1 VVLRRGALATIL
13 IICFSKLMSD
23 PRVLRQISALNQDYR
38 VVTCGFGETPEGAA
52 AHYRIPD
59 GLKFRPAGILGL
71 AALTVRAHGAAAKRV
86 PAAVAAE
93 ELLADVGFDLVL
105 TNDVNAVAVATRIA
119 GGRPLVVDLHE
130 FALDE
135 STDWRWRLLI
145 RPLNNYLCEEY
156 VRNASATT
164 TVAPGI
170 AAEYEDR
177 FGFSPRLVLNAPLFQ
192 DPSPKPVGNPLR
204 LVHHGAA
211 IRDRMLESMIRAVG
225 GLNSAS
231 LDLYLVRMAAD
242 PGYVDELISVASGY
256 ENVRIRPP
264 VDFDEIQK
272 MLTNYDMGVYLLSPA
287 SFNDLHALPN
297 KFFEFIQ
304 SGLPIIIGPSP
315 EMAALT
321 ERYGL
326 GAVLSDWEVSSL
338 RKCLEGITEE
348 QVAEW
353 QVNVCAAA
361 KELSGEVSAAVIRD
375 VVSES
380 LPSGN

>member
-1 VVLRRGALATIL
+1 LRRDDLATVLIL
-13 IICFSKLMSD
+13 CFSELTSD
-23 PRVLRQISALNQDYR
+23 PRVLRQISALNQDHR
-38 VVTCGFGETPEGAA
+38 VVTCGFGSTPEGAA

-59 GLKFRPAGILGL
+59 GLKFRPAGFLGL
-71 AALTVRAHGAAAKRV
+71 AALTVRAESLAERKNPAGQAAI
-86 PAAVAAE
+86 
-93 ELLADVGFDLVL
+93 ELLKEVDFDLVL
-105 TNDVNAVAVATRIA
+105 ANDVNTVAAATRVA
-119 GGRPLVVDLHE
+119 AGRPLVVDLHE

-145 RPLNNYLCEEY
+145 RPLNKYLCEEY
-156 VRNASATT
+156 VRNASAIT

-177 FGFSPRLVLNAPLFQ
+177 FGFSPRLVLNAPLFH

-242 PGYVDELISVASGY
+242 PGYLDELIRVASGY

-297 KFFEFIQ
+297 KFFEFVQ
-304 SGLPIIIGPSP
+304 SGLPVIIGPSP
-315 EMAALT
+315 EMAALA

-338 RKCLEGITEE
+338 RQCLEGITEE
-348 QVAEW
+348 RVAEW

-361 KELSGEVSAAVIRD
+361 KELSGEASAAVILD

-380 LPSGN
+380 LASGN